1 MSGSNSHPAEH
12 PLTPRIRTEVQVM
25 FFDTDCAAVVHNISY
40 LRFIET
46 ARTLLAEQLGLGL
59 AEMARSQLFP
69 VVARTEIDY
78 RRPAVLGD
86 RLHVDG
92 WLESLDRT
100 RFWCG
105 FAVRRASD
113 DALMVSSRQ
122 MLALVQ
128 MPAGRPVRL
137 PADWRGRYAHLFAPA
152 NADLAASQ
160 GVVPADSFS

>member
-1 MSGSNSHPAEH
+1 MTPAEH

-46 ARTLLAEQLGLGL
+46 ARTLLAEQLGMGL
-59 AEMARSQLFP
+59 AEMARTQLFP

-78 RRPAVLGD
+78 KRPAVLGD
-86 RLHVDG
+86 KLHIDG
-92 WLESLDRT
+92 WLECLDRT

-105 FAVRRASD
+105 FAVRRAGD
-113 DALMVSSRQ
+113 GALMVSSRQ

-128 MPAGRPVRL
+128 MPVGRPVRL
-137 PADWRGRYAHLFAPA
+137 PVDWSARYVHLLASPTVIR
-152 NADLAASQ
+152 AAS
-160 GVVPADSFS
+160 